1 MTTNNN
7 SGNAAEEKARQ
18 DLERAKI
25 DLKEGDLRGAREAA
39 EQAVKELEA
48 AEKDD
53 LVTIVVDGV
62 EHRVRRGKWVVSALK
77 AALGIDP
84 AKVLAEITPQGLKDL
99 ADNETIEV
107 HAKEQFMTHA
117 RSGGSS

>member
-1 MTTNNN
+1 MITNDN
-7 SGNAAEEKARQ
+7 SRDRAEKKARN
-18 DLERAKI
+18 DLEQAEV
-25 DLKEGDLRGAREAA
+25 DLKEGDLRGAKEAA
-39 EQAVKELEA
+39 EQAVKELET
-48 AEKDD
+48 AEKDG

-62 EHRVRRGKWVVSALK
+62 DRRVRPGKWVVSALK
-77 AALGIDP
+77 AVLRIDP